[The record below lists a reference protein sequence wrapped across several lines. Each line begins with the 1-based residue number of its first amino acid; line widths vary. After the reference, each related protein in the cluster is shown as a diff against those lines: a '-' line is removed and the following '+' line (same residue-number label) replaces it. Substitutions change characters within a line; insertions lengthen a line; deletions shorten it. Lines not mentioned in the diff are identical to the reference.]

1 MNRANIVDI
10 TPDNFQ
16 QVIIEG
22 SREKLI
28 AVYFWAAGYQPCEQ
42 LNPVLEKIAGD
53 YPDQL
58 ILAKINCEQQ
68 QQLAMQFGVQSLPT
82 VALFKDGQPVDG
94 FAGVEA
100 ESQIRSRFEE
110 HLPSAT
116 DDLVKQVEQALETE
130 DYEQAYTL
138 AKQAYDLNSEDVR
151 VRLMLADAATS
162 LGRIDQGKE
171 LLETIKLV
179 DQDGYYQHVVA
190 KLELAQQ
197 AADSPE
203 LRALAERLQEQE
215 DDHQLRL
222 QYALALQQA
231 HRSEEALEHT
241 FIVLKQDLNFD
252 GARKQALDML
262 NALPAGDPLAA
273 RYRRVLYS
281 MLY

>member
-138 AKQAYDLNSEDVR
+138 AKQAYDLNSEDVEF
-151 VRLMLADAATS
+151 A
-162 LGRIDQGKE
+162 
-171 LLETIKLV
+171 
-179 DQDGYYQHVVA
+179 
-190 KLELAQQ
+190 
-197 AADSPE
+197 
-203 LRALAERLQEQE
+203 
-215 DDHQLRL
+215 
-222 QYALALQQA
+222 
-231 HRSEEALEHT
+231 
-241 FIVLKQDLNFD
+241 
-252 GARKQALDML
+252 
-262 NALPAGDPLAA
+262 
-273 RYRRVLYS
+273 
-281 MLY
+281 